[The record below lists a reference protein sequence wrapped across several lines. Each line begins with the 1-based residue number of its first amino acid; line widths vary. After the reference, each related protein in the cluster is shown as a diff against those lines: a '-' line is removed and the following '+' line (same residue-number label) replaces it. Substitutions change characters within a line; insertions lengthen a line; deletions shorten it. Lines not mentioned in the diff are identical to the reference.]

1 MRRAVVL
8 VIAASALLS
17 CSGAPKPVA
26 VSDSDACAFCR
37 MAVSDKHFA
46 AELVAPGEEPRIYD
60 DIGCLVSD
68 LVQHPAPG
76 EAVAFVADHRTGDWG
91 EAVAFVADHR
101 TGDWIA
107 APDAIYTR
115 VPELSTPMGS
125 HIIAHMSPA
134 SRDADAAARS
144 GVPLSS
150 TDVFGPAGPPGASR
164 GR

>member
-76 EAVAFVADHRTGDWG
+76 EAVAFVADHRTGDW
-91 EAVAFVADHR
+91 
-101 TGDWIA
+101 IA

-150 TDVFGPAGPPGASR
+150 TDVFGPAGPPGASS